1 MGLIIL
7 KAQIEGVQSR
17 KDNTIKIT
25 IGTQELKPS
34 DGGKLL
40 ALSNKLC
47 SIGIAPNDLT
57 PEEIKT
63 LQESRLS
70 IDDVPN
76 GKSLSQRLRGALYV
90 YFTQHDT
97 GFSEFNDFY
106 SDYMEK
112 KITNVKSKLQ

>member
-1 MGLIIL
+1 MIEL
-7 KAQIEGVQSR
+7 KAQLEKLETRG
-17 KDNTIKIT
+17 DNTVKLIF
-25 IGTQELKPS
+25 GTQELKPS

-57 PEEIKT
+57 PEEIET
-63 LQESRLS
+63 LQQSKLS

-76 GKSLSQRLRGALYV
+76 GKSQSQRLRGALFV
-90 YFTQHDT
+90 YWKQHDT
-97 GFSEFNDFY
+97 GFEEFNDFY

-112 KITNVKSKLQ
+112 KINQIKSKLE

>member
-1 MGLIIL
+1 MIEL
-7 KAQIEGVQSR
+7 KAQIEGIQTR
-17 KDNTIKIT
+17 KDNTIKLT

-40 ALSNKLC
+40 ALNNKLC

-63 LQESRLS
+63 LQESKLS

-76 GKSLSQRLRGALYV
+76 GKSLSQQLRGVLYV
-90 YFTQHDT
+90 YYTQHDT

-106 SDYMEK
+106 ADYMNK
-112 KITNVKSKLQ
+112 RITNIKSKLEQ

>member
-7 KAQIEGVQSR
+7 KAQIEGIQSR

-112 KITNVKSKLQ
+112 KITNVKS

>member
-1 MGLIIL
+1 MIEL
-7 KAQIEGVQSR
+7 KAQIEGIQSR
-17 KDNTIKIT
+17 KDNTIKVIL
-25 IGTQELKPS
+25 GTQELKPS

-57 PEEIKT
+57 PKEIET
-63 LQESRLS
+63 LQQAKLS

-76 GKSLSQRLRGALYV
+76 GKSQAQRLRGVLYV
-90 YFTQHDT
+90 YFTQNET

-106 SDYMEK
+106 NDYTEK
-112 KITNVKSKLQ
+112 LINKIKSKLQ